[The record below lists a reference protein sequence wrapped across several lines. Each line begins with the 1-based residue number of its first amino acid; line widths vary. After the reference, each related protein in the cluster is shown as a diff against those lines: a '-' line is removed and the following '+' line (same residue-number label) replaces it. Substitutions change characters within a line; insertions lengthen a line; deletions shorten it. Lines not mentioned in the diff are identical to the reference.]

1 MAIRDQLYAPVTLP
15 QHPLGMRLKV
25 DTRPG
30 LESLKKKNM
39 FIACNSSGFL

>member
-1 MAIRDQLYAPVTLP
+1 MAIRDQLHPPVTSP

-30 LESLKKKNM
+30 LESLKKNM
-39 FIACNSSGFL
+39 FIACESYGFM